1 MSDLAQELTEQLQ
14 GFTDVISMKLLLDDQ
29 VGYNFEL
36 VLESQ
41 KKDRLHL
48 FCQDTSL
55 LQITEFGGG
64 LTQLNHLQVSD
75 VRSRHLDRIKLE
87 FSDLNPELLSFS
99 CMRAAITNAAKS
111 ED

>member
-1 MSDLAQELTEQLQ
+1 MSDLAQKLTEQLR
-14 GFTDVISMKLLLDDQ
+14 GFTDVISMKLVFDDQ

-41 KKDRLHL
+41 KKDRLQL
-48 FCQDTSL
+48 FCQDISL
-55 LQITEFGGG
+55 LQITEVGGG
-64 LTQLNHLQVSD
+64 LTQLNHLRVFD
-75 VRSRHLDRIKLE
+75 VGSKHLDRIKLE

-99 CMRAAITNAAKS
+99 CTKAAITNTAKS